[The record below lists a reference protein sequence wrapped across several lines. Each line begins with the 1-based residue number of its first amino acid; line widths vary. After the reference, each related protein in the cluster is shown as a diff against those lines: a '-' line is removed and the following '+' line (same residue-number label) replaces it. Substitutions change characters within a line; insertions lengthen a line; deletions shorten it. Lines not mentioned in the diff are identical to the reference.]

1 MPSFILCTIDLST
14 LEFSD
19 FTGALIVVFI
29 VWQVIKNLKDMK
41 KSAKDSIQREEGW
54 DYAAKVVKEKEKVW
68 DDAVAISDRER
79 QQITDTFNAK
89 LRTQDLKI
97 DRMSEMMIKV
107 VKAMNALLEDRV
119 EKGADGKI
127 KEMYTELNNYVVE
140 QFGK

>member
-1 MPSFILCTIDLST
+1 MGILCSIDLSS

-19 FTGALIVVFI
+19 ITGALIVVFI
-29 VWQVIKNLKDMK
+29 LWQVIKNLKEMK
-41 KSAKDSIQREEGW
+41 KSAKDSLKREEGW

-97 DRMSEMMIKV
+97 DRLSEMMTKMI
-107 VKAMNALLEDRV
+107 KAMNVLLEDQV
-119 EKGADGKI
+119 EKGANGRV
-127 KEMYTELNNYVVE
+127 KEMHTELNDYVVE

>member
-1 MPSFILCTIDLST
+1 MGILCSIDLSS

-19 FTGALIVVFI
+19 ITGALIVVFI
-29 VWQVIKNLKDMK
+29 LWQVIKNLKEMK
-41 KSAKDSIQREEGW
+41 KSAKDSLQREEGW

-97 DRMSEMMIKV
+97 DRLSEMMTKMI
-107 VKAMNALLEDRV
+107 KAMNVLLEDQV
-119 EKGADGKI
+119 EKGANGRV
-127 KEMYTELNNYVVE
+127 KEMHTELNDYVVE